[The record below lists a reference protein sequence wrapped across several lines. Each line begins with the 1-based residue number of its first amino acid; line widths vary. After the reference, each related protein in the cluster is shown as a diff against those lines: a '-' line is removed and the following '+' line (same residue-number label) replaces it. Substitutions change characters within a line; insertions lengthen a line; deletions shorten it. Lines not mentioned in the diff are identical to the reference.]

1 MTHKLGVVG
10 VGLMGKEIALNL
22 LESGFEVMAFDKNQA
37 VLEELREKGMKIA
50 ATGKELMESCDVIL
64 DVMNDTKGLEIVLH
78 QPQGMIEGINGQK
91 VLIDMTTSD
100 PEKSVPIG
108 KMLGE
113 HGVEYLDCPMTGGRI
128 GAHNRELVIMCGGTR
143 KAFEEVKYILEKI
156 SKALFY
162 LGPSGS
168 GHYMKLIHNQLS
180 HSTFL
185 ASCEA
190 NDLGVTLGIDPK
202 AMIDVFNI
210 GNARSY
216 ATEVRFPE
224 FILSGTYDAGATFD
238 TVGKDIGLVMRKANS
253 LNFDLPITRA
263 TYDYWRHAIE
273 TGHGGDDY
281 STVVN
286 LMADT
291 YKERNL

>member
-190 NDLGVTLGIDPK
+190 YDLGVTLGIDP
-202 AMIDVFNI
+202 
-210 GNARSY
+210 R
-216 ATEVRFPE
+216 R
-224 FILSGTYDAGATFD
+224 
-238 TVGKDIGLVMRKANS
+238 
-253 LNFDLPITRA
+253 
-263 TYDYWRHAIE
+263 
-273 TGHGGDDY
+273 
-281 STVVN
+281 
-286 LMADT
+286 
-291 YKERNL
+291 